1 MGLLIVAAVVVVI
14 AAGSSIWLFW
24 RINQEAVTAV
34 AVTNPG
40 GPAGKALLVYQPGL
54 TDFQER
60 VTTAFADGLVAAGW
74 QVATTTASDQAPLPD
89 PTHKLVIFGA
99 PVYLEAPAK
108 PLARYVARVGD
119 LGDKPVVILLTG
131 ASDVAGAI
139 AATERIVVAAKGQ
152 PIRSLGFTTMKSN
165 GEMSKYSGS
174 NVERAVQVASEAG
187 RKLSL
192 ATR

>member
-1 MGLLIVAAVVVVI
+1 MGLLIVAAVVVI
-14 AAGSSIWLFW
+14 IGAGSSIWLLW
-24 RINQEAVTAV
+24 RIDQEAVTPV
-34 AVTNPG
+34 AVTNAG
-40 GPAGKALLVYQPGL
+40 GQAGKALLVYQPGL

-60 VTTAFADGLVAAGW
+60 VTTAFVSGLAAAGW
-74 QVATTTASDQAPLPD
+74 QVATTTASEQAPMPD
-89 PTHKLVIFGA
+89 PTHKLVILGA

-108 PLARYVARVGD
+108 PLARYVARVD

-131 ASDVAGAI
+131 ATDVAGAI

-152 PIRSLGFTTMKSN
+152 PIRSLGFTTTKSTD
-165 GEMSKYSGS
+165 EMNKYSGS

-192 ATR
+192 VTR